1 MTVGVG
7 VEIELE
13 EVEVTPVIRHEH
25 AEEIFDGESEHLE
38 TKSGSPGVA
47 V

>member
-1 MTVGVG
+1 VVVGD
-7 VEIELE
+7 EIELE

-25 AEEIFDGESEHLE
+25 AEEIFDGESKHLE
-38 TKSGSPGVA
+38 AKSGSPVVA